1 MTKKKRRRRRP
12 AAPTRA
18 LEPEA
23 RSSRATES
31 RREERGPGF
40 LGSILR
46 GSSVASPFPGGLASL
61 GRGLLVVGSS
71 AAILGAGF
79 LTVIAV
85 WLVLM
90 GLGLEGAP
98 GRLVDLLALPPIGT
112 YFDLGNGASL
122 YGLGPG
128 VLVFL
133 LASVVV
139 RTGITAALFGM
150 IVESLEAGGVS
161 LDGVR
166 RGLSAFP
173 AVLAVNMIGVAVVIT
188 GNLVLPLLGAG
199 IGFLGFFLLLV
210 GGLYFLAF
218 APVAAIREGRG
229 LQETLRRSARAGRL
243 PGGRHLLLVTLYF
256 VLALP
261 VMVAVVPGGG
271 RLTANPGL
279 DVWVFVLVANV
290 VHLVFMGAF
299 AYRWM
304 VVEAE
309 VPEQPVR
316 RRR

>member
-23 RSSRATES
+23 RSAMES

-79 LTVIAV
+79 LTVLAV

-90 GLGLEGAP
+90 GLGMEGAP
-98 GRLVDLLALPPIGT
+98 GRLVDLLAIPPIGT
-112 YFDLGNGASL
+112 SYDVGNGASL

-133 LASVVV
+133 LASVVLRAV
-139 RTGITAALFGM
+139 ITAVLSGM
-150 IVESLEAGGVS
+150 IVEGLERGGVS
-161 LDGVR
+161 LEGVR
-166 RGLSAFP
+166 RGIWAFP
-173 AVLAVNMIGVAVVIT
+173 IVLAVNMLGVAVMIT
-188 GNLVLPLLGAG
+188 GNFLLVFLGPGIGLLGSMA
-199 IGFLGFFLLLV
+199 LLV

-229 LQETLRRSARAGRL
+229 LQETLRRSARTGRL

-261 VMVAVVPGGG
+261 VMGAVVPGGS

-279 DVWVFVLVANV
+279 GVWVFVLAANV
-290 VHLVFMGAF
+290 VHLVFMAAF

-309 VPEQPVR
+309 IPEQPVR